1 MTDRNKL
8 YRTPSGE
15 IVTGAEL
22 VEVPRTAEEV
32 IRAAVETINGWYAK
46 PNQAQVTQHIFT
58 ALREAD
64 MLKEPD
70 DGWIK
75 HDGGPCP
82 VDGDVQVDLIVD
94 ESDRVVRGA
103 DARTWSNWPG
113 VKHYHVV
120 GGLNDD

>member
-1 MTDRNKL
+1 MTDKNKR

-22 VEVPRTAEEV
+22 VEVPRTAEDVVRDVMCADNCIE
-32 IRAAVETINGWYAK
+32 IPRTK
-46 PNQAQVTQHIFT
+46 LT
-58 ALREAD
+58 ALLLKELREAD

-120 GGLNDD
+120 GGNE

>member
-1 MTDRNKL
+1 MTDKTKR

-32 IRAAVETINGWYAK
+32 IRAAVETINGWYVK
-46 PNQAQVTQHIFT
+46 QTNEQVTQHIFT

-94 ESDRVVRGA
+94 ESDRIVRGA
-103 DARTWSNWPG
+103 DARTWSNWHN
-113 VKHYHVV
+113 VTHYRVE
-120 GGLNDD
+120 NDD

>member
-32 IRAAVETINGWYAK
+32 IRAAVETINGWYA
-46 PNQAQVTQHIFT
+46 NQTKEQVTQHIFT

-94 ESDRVVRGA
+94 ESDRIVRGA
-103 DARTWSNWPG
+103 DARTWSNWPR
-113 VKHYHVV
+113 VKHYRVV
-120 GGLNDD
+120 GE

>member
-1 MTDRNKL
+1 MPDKNKL

-32 IRAAVETINGWYAK
+32 VREAYLRWDKLIGRRTVWAAIT
-46 PNQAQVTQHIFT
+46 T

-64 MLKEPD
+64 MLKEPED

-94 ESDRVVRGA
+94 ESDRIVRGA

-120 GGLNDD
+120 GGMNDD

>member
-1 MTDRNKL
+1 MNDKTKR

-22 VEVPRTAEEV
+22 VEVPCTAEEV
-32 IRAAVETINGWYAK
+32 IRAAVETVNGWYVK
-46 PNQAQVTQHIFT
+46 QTNEQVTQHIFT

-64 MLKEPD
+64 MLKEPED
-70 DGWIK
+70 ESWIK

-94 ESDRVVRGA
+94 ESDRIVRGA

-113 VKHYHVV
+113 VKHYRVV
-120 GGLNDD
+120 DL

>member
-1 MTDRNKL
+1 MTDKTKR

-32 IRAAVETINGWYAK
+32 IREAVETINGWYVK
-46 PNQAQVTQHIFT
+46 QTNEQVTQHIFT

-70 DGWIK
+70 PFF
-75 HDGGPCP
+75 HHCP
-82 VDGDVQVDLIVD
+82 
-94 ESDRVVRGA
+94 
-103 DARTWSNWPG
+103 
-113 VKHYHVV
+113 
-120 GGLNDD
+120 